1 VKALTDL
8 SIYHYLR
15 YKIVYFLF
23 LLATYGLF
31 ISLADPL
38 PKFTDLDKYRLLGR
52 VKSVREIKYTL
63 TDDGKAAIRDKVLFQ
78 KNTFFNINGYETQS
92 TLFKNG
98 SEYLLSMYRI
108 GTDGKQEEMKEYNP
122 DGTLNLL
129 VTYKYDDKGF
139 RSEAIY
145 NWSDNRQIGEKA
157 ENTDYFY
164 EIINNDLFV
173 KVDYKNEYRGFCLEE
188 KYLKADSSLSFMF
201 SYKYD
206 FNGNRLESAYFHG
219 NGRLSWLTKYKYD
232 RYNNMIESRVYKSNR
247 IAVISTY
254 KHEFDAT
261 GNWIVLREDRDV
273 NINILT
279 AGLERDNTITERI
292 FEYY

>member
-1 VKALTDL
+1 MKALKDL
-8 SIYHYLR
+8 FIIQNLR
-15 YKIVYFLF
+15 YKSGYSLF
-23 LLATYGLF
+23 ILATIGLF
-31 ISLADPL
+31 ISLRDPA
-38 PKFTDLDKYRLLGR
+38 PKFTDLDKYRLKGK
-52 VKSVREIKYTL
+52 VKSLREIKYTL
-63 TDDGKAAIRDKVLFQ
+63 SEDGNATMRNKVLFQ
-78 KNTFFNINGYETQS
+78 KNTFFDAEGYETQS

-98 SEYLLSMYRI
+98 SEYLLSMYKI
-108 GTDGKQEEMKEYNP
+108 GEAGKQEEMKEYNP

-173 KVDYKNEYRGFCLEE
+173 KVLYKNEYRGYCLEE

-232 RYNNMIESRVYKSNR
+232 RYNNLIESRVFKSNR

-261 GNWIVLREDRDV
+261 GNWIVRKEDRDV

-279 AGLERDNTITERI
+279 AGLERDNTVTERI
-292 FEYY
+292 IEYY